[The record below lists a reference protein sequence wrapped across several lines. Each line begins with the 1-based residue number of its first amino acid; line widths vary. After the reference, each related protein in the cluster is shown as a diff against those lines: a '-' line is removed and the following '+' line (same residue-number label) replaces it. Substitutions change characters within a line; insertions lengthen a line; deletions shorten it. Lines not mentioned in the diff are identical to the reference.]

1 MAKILVVEDD
11 LALSAGLCFALDEA
25 GHLTAAAYTCQKARQ
40 LLKTGRFDLVIL
52 DVNLPDGN
60 GFDICRECKS
70 SAPERPVIFLT
81 ANDLERDELNG
92 FDLGADDYIT
102 KPFHPAIVRARV
114 NTHIKLFQYWN
125 QVERDATV
133 DQLTGVPNR
142 RRYEDVSRKRWQ
154 DAIRLG
160 SPISICMFDIDKFKV
175 YNDTFGHPAGDK
187 VIKAVAEAAS
197 ALLRRG
203 ADFFARYGGEEFVAL
218 FFGGQSEKIFA
229 HLKTIRQAIEDL
241 HIPHDPSVSD
251 WVTVSVGGVTVVP
264 PAEGSYDAYL
274 KIADTMLYDA
284 KRLGRNQ
291 VVWADEQMKQLREK

>member
-102 KPFHPAIVRARV
+102 KPFSIQVLKRRV
-114 NTHIKLFQYWN
+114 
-125 QVERDATV
+125 E
-133 DQLTGVPNR
+133 
-142 RRYEDVSRKRWQ
+142 
-154 DAIRLG
+154 
-160 SPISICMFDIDKFKV
+160 
-175 YNDTFGHPAGDK
+175 
-187 VIKAVAEAAS
+187 AV
-197 ALLRRG
+197 LRRG
-203 ADFFARYGGEEFVAL
+203 TAGSDCFDDGFLRLDFQALTAARNGERLSITPNEYKLLRLLTANAGAVMTRRLLLEKLWDIGGNFIDDHTLTVTMNRLRA
-218 FFGGQSEKIFA
+218 K
-229 HLKTIRQAIEDL
+229 IEDAG
-241 HIPHDPSVSD
+241 HTYIQ
-251 WVTVSVGGVTVVP
+251 TVRGMG
-264 PAEGSYDAYL
+264 Y
-274 KIADTMLYDA
+274 
-284 KRLGRNQ
+284 
-291 VVWADEQMKQLREK
+291 VWTGAQE